1 MSRRRYSPEQ
11 KVAILREHLE
21 KNISVPDIC
30 EKHRIHPNQFYKW
43 KKELFEGAVAIFS
56 TKRSNKSEK
65 RKITSLEDK
74 LKDRTEVIAELIEE
88 NLKLKKFNGE
98 I

>member
-1 MSRRRYSPEQ
+1 MSRKRYSPEQ
-11 KVAILREHLE
+11 KVAILKEHLE

-43 KKELFEGAVAIFS
+43 KKELFEGAVATFS

-65 RKITSLEDK
+65 RKISSLENK